1 MSHNTPSE
9 QISDSYIECRDLF
22 KIFKRSELEVVAL
35 RGLDMEIQKGEM
47 IAIMGASGSGKS
59 TLLNILSGLDRP
71 SAGQVRVGNRDL
83 LNISDEQLV
92 LYRRLEVGFVWQAT
106 GRNLVPY
113 LSVLEN
119 IEMPQAI
126 SGQSHKNRKERSM
139 ELLSVLSMEDKAN
152 RKIQELSGGEQQR
165 LAIAVAMANQPP
177 LLLADE
183 PTGEL
188 DNQTASQVFQLLRE
202 INGMFQVTIIVV
214 THDTGISKYMDR
226 VLHIRDGRIS
236 SVDQILHDEMGTR
249 EEQYLVVDRVG
260 RLQLPQE
267 YLESLNIRGIA
278 KVDVENNHVNIKPVT
293 NLTEP
298 KDLQG

>member
-1 MSHNTPSE
+1 MNHNIPSE
-9 QISDSYIECRDLF
+9 QISDAYIECRDLF

-71 SAGQVRVGNRDL
+71 SAGKVRVGNRDL

-126 SGQSHKNRKERSM
+126 SGQSSKIRKERSM

-152 RKIQELSGGEQQR
+152 RKIEELSGGEQQR

-202 INGMFQVTIIVV
+202 INGIFQVTVIVV
-214 THDTGISKYMDR
+214 THDAGISEYMDR

-236 SVDQILHDEMGTR
+236 SVDQILHDGIGTR

-267 YLESLNIRGIA
+267 YLEKLNIRGIA
-278 KVDVENNHVNIKPVT
+278 KVNVEDDHVSIKPVYSP
-293 NLTEP
+293 TEP
-298 KDLQG
+298 KPL